1 VRACRLR
8 RAGVAQVW
16 CAKTRVACAWR
27 RDGHLVE
34 EKALFAVFGGVM
46 WLHLSGGARGFRG
59 CVGELARLLLSDPVC
74 CFLGY
79 RGGYGSADMCFEQV
93 FQRGVVLAVLLLA
106 VGGCERAELAE
117 WGASEQSAKLPEEL
131 RSVVTAAVR
140 REGGTVLEPRF
151 AGLSL
156 PDSEAD
162 RRRQQLHLRH
172 GQAVYLQ
179 RCVHCHGVSGAGD
192 GLVAASLYPRPRDYT
207 RGVFKF
213 TSTSYGSKP
222 RREDLVQTLVRGIAG
237 TSMPSFRLLSK
248 RDVEAVVDYVLVLS
262 RRGELEFLLAS
273 EAEAAEEL
281 EEDSVADYVETVR
294 GRWQEAG
301 SLATQPLTPQPE
313 LTAERVV
320 AGREAFLTKGCSKC
334 HGEDG
339 RGHTKDNIGRDVWG
353 HATRAADLTSGMLRG
368 GQEPI
373 DIYRRILNGING
385 TPMPGFRG
393 ALESEPETLW
403 NLVSYVLEVS
413 GRRREETL
421 GGKAE
426 IPAGLLKPY
435 AEPAAVEGESSD
447 ASSAGG

>member
-1 VRACRLR
+1 MFV
-8 RAGVAQVW
+8 
-16 CAKTRVACAWR
+16 
-27 RDGHLVE
+27 
-34 EKALFAVFGGVM
+34 
-46 WLHLSGGARGFRG
+46 
-59 CVGELARLLLSDPVC
+59 
-74 CFLGY
+74 
-79 RGGYGSADMCFEQV
+79 EQV
-93 FQRGVVLAVLLLA
+93 FRRGVVLAVVLLS
-106 VGGCERAELAE
+106 VSGCERTELAE
-117 WGASEQSAKLPEEL
+117 WGTSEQSAKLPEEL
-131 RSVVTAAVR
+131 RFVVTSAVR
-140 REGGTVLEPRF
+140 RESGTVLEPRF
-151 AGLSL
+151 VGLAS

-162 RRRQQLHLRH
+162 RRRQQLHLKH
-172 GQAVYLQ
+172 GQSVYLQ
-179 RCVHCHGVSGAGD
+179 RCVQCHGVSGAGD
-192 GLVAASLYPRPRDYT
+192 GPVAASLYPRPRDYT
-207 RGVFKF
+207 KGVFKF

-248 RDVEAVVDYVLVLS
+248 RDVEAVVDYVLILS

-281 EEDSVADYVETVR
+281 EEDSVADYVDTVK

-313 LTAERVV
+313 LTAERVA

-339 RGHTKDNIGRDVWG
+339 RGHTRDNIGRDVWG

-403 NLVSYVLEVS
+403 NLVSYVLEIS

-421 GGKAE
+421 RGAAE

-435 AEPAAVEGESSD
+435 AEPAAVEGEPSESES
-447 ASSAGG
+447 AAGG

>member
-1 VRACRLR
+1 MAVHWHACCLVTGR
-8 RAGVAQVW
+8 GVLW
-16 CAKTRVACAWR
+16 CIL
-27 RDGHLVE
+27 GH
-34 EKALFAVFGGVM
+34 
-46 WLHLSGGARGFRG
+46 RG
-59 CVGELARLLLSDPVC
+59 D
-74 CFLGY
+74 
-79 RGGYGSADMCFEQV
+79 YGSADMFVEQV
-93 FQRGVVLAVLLLA
+93 FRRGVVLAVVLLS
-106 VGGCERAELAE
+106 VSGCERTELAE
-117 WGASEQSAKLPEEL
+117 WGTSEQSAKLPEEL
-131 RSVVTAAVR
+131 RFVVTSAVR
-140 REGGTVLEPRF
+140 RESGTVLEPRF
-151 AGLSL
+151 VGLAP

-162 RRRQQLHLRH
+162 RRRQQLHLKH
-172 GQAVYLQ
+172 GQSVYLQ
-179 RCVHCHGVSGAGD
+179 RCVQCHGVSGAGD
-192 GLVAASLYPRPRDYT
+192 GPVAASLYPRPRDYT
-207 RGVFKF
+207 KGVFKF

-248 RDVEAVVDYVLVLS
+248 RDVEAVVDYVLILS

-281 EEDSVADYVETVR
+281 EEDSVADYVDTVK

-313 LTAERVV
+313 LTAERVA

-339 RGHTKDNIGRDVWG
+339 RGHTRDNIGRDVWG

-403 NLVSYVLEVS
+403 NLVSYVLEIS

-421 GGKAE
+421 RGAAE

-435 AEPAAVEGESSD
+435 AEPAAVEGEPSESES
-447 ASSAGG
+447 AAGG